1 MRSIGKVRVRKRRL
15 AVALAVGALAVAAPV
30 SGASA
35 ATTPFNF
42 LGRSFTTPI
51 VFPYTAAG
59 FAGNTGLSGG
69 TVFNQGPQTGVTTTG
84 CGEYRPSLLGG
95 TGGAQQ
101 TNCYTVL
108 AFNGPSIGQINS
120 QIGPTIIGG
129 TVLGPVI
136 VSAGNVVNA
145 IP

>member
-35 ATTPFNF
+35 AITPFKF
-42 LGRSFTTPI
+42 LGRSFTPI

-59 FAGNTGLSGG
+59 FAGDTGLAGG

-101 TNCYTVL
+101 TACYNAL
-108 AFNGPSIGQINS
+108 AFNGPSIGQINN
-120 QIGPTIIGG
+120 QIGPTIIGS

-136 VSAGNVVNA
+136 VSAGNVVTA